1 MIPIKK
7 KLIVAIQILLVI
19 CILFSGYKIGS
30 YYLAGRK
37 FDKEHAELRASINEK
52 QPAANKS
59 EENPV
64 EPEQGAGE
72 KPAENKSGE
81 SSSQE
86 KASAP
91 ADGENGGESL
101 QAKGN
106 GPAEGK
112 GDGQKRQEEASETNF
127 MAQLKAKYPDMVGW
141 ITIEGTDIDF
151 PVVQG
156 KDNDFY
162 LNHTYKG
169 EYHPFGE
176 VFMDKDDK
184 PDYSDQNT
192 VFYGHNV
199 RSGHVFHDLEQ
210 YKEQTFR
217 DAHPYI
223 EIDTVDG
230 KKTYEVVA
238 VYTAS
243 AYDPYRKPNYSEEE
257 WEKFRTWVKG
267 KNRIKESLPD
277 REGRILTLS
286 TCSDEED
293 RLVVHAVLKD

>member
-1 MIPIKK
+1 MILIKK
-7 KLIVAIQILLVI
+7 KLIVVIQILLVI

-37 FDKEHAELRASINEK
+37 FDKEHAELKASLNEK

-91 ADGENGGESL
+91 AET
-101 QAKGN
+101 
-106 GPAEGK
+106 K
-112 GDGQKRQEEASETNF
+112 GDGEKRQEEASETNF
-127 MAQLKAKYPDMVGW
+127 VAQLKAKYPDMVGW
-141 ITIEGTDIDF
+141 IKIEGTDIDF

-192 VFYGHNV
+192 VLYGHNV

-210 YKEQTFR
+210 YKEQSFR

-230 KKTYEVVA
+230 KKTYEIVA

-243 AYDPYRKPNYSEEE
+243 AYDPYRKSNYSEEE

>member
-37 FDKEHAELRASINEK
+37 FDKEHAELKASLNEK
-52 QPAANKS
+52 QPEANKS

-64 EPEQGAGE
+64 GPEQGAGE

-81 SSSQE
+81 PSSEE

-91 ADGENGGESL
+91 AET
-101 QAKGN
+101 
-106 GPAEGK
+106 K
-112 GDGQKRQEEASETNF
+112 GDGEKRQEEASETNF
-127 MAQLKAKYPDMVGW
+127 VAQLKAKYPDMVGW
-141 ITIEGTDIDF
+141 IKIEGTDIDF

-192 VFYGHNV
+192 VLYGHNV

-230 KKTYEVVA
+230 KKTYEIVA

-267 KNRIKESLPD
+267 KNRIKENLPD

-293 RLVVHAVLKD
+293 RLVIHAVLKD

>member
-7 KLIVAIQILLVI
+7 KLIVVIQIVLVI

-37 FDKEHAELRASINEK
+37 FDKEHAELKASLNEK

-72 KPAENKSGE
+72 KPAENKRGE
-81 SSSQE
+81 SSSEE

-91 ADGENGGESL
+91 AET
-101 QAKGN
+101 
-106 GPAEGK
+106 K
-112 GDGQKRQEEASETNF
+112 GDGGKRQEEASETNF
-127 MAQLKAKYPDMVGW
+127 VAQLKAKYPDMVGW
-141 ITIEGTDIDF
+141 IKIEGTDIDF

-192 VFYGHNV
+192 VLYGHNV

-230 KKTYEVVA
+230 KKTYEIVA

-267 KNRIKESLPD
+267 KNCIKESLPD

-293 RLVVHAVLKD
+293 RLVIHAVLKD

>member
-1 MIPIKK
+1 
-7 KLIVAIQILLVI
+7 
-19 CILFSGYKIGS
+19 
-30 YYLAGRK
+30 
-37 FDKEHAELRASINEK
+37 
-52 QPAANKS
+52 
-59 EENPV
+59 
-64 EPEQGAGE
+64 
-72 KPAENKSGE
+72 
-81 SSSQE
+81 
-86 KASAP
+86 
-91 ADGENGGESL
+91 
-101 QAKGN
+101 
-106 GPAEGK
+106 
-112 GDGQKRQEEASETNF
+112 

-141 ITIEGTDIDF
+141 ITIEGTDVDF

-156 KDNDFY
+156 KDNEFY

-192 VFYGHNV
+192 VLYGHNV

-210 YKEQTFR
+210 YKEQAFR

-230 KKTYEVVA
+230 KKTYEIVA

-243 AYDPYRKPNYSEEE
+243 AYDSYRKPNYSEEE
-257 WEKFRTWVKG
+257 WEKFREWVKG

-277 REGRILTLS
+277 RDARILTLS

>member
-1 MIPIKK
+1 MDIKD

-30 YYLAGRK
+30 YYLAGHK
-37 FDKEHAELRASINEK
+37 FNKEHEELRASLSEK
-52 QPAANKS
+52 
-59 EENPV
+59 
-64 EPEQGAGE
+64 
-72 KPAENKSGE
+72 KPAENKGE
-81 SSSQE
+81 GNPDASQGEEPAANEKVGESSQE

-91 ADGENGGESL
+91 A
-101 QAKGN
+101 
-106 GPAEGK
+106 EGK
-112 GDGQKRQEEASETNF
+112 DDGKKQEEAPEPNF
-127 MAQLKAKYPDMVGW
+127 VAQLKAKYPDMVGW
-141 ITIEGTDIDF
+141 IKIEGTDIDF

-192 VFYGHNV
+192 VLYGHNV

-210 YKEQTFR
+210 YKKQSFR

-223 EIDTVDG
+223 GIDTVDG
-230 KKTYEVVA
+230 KKTYEIVA

-257 WEKFRTWVKG
+257 WGKFRTWVKG

-277 REGRILTLS
+277 RDARILTLS

>member
-37 FDKEHAELRASINEK
+37 FDKEHAELKASLNEK

-81 SSSQE
+81 PNLQE
-86 KASAP
+86 KKNAP
-91 ADGENGGESL
+91 AET
-101 QAKGN
+101 
-106 GPAEGK
+106 K

-127 MAQLKAKYPDMVGW
+127 VAQLKAKYPDMVGW
-141 ITIEGTDIDF
+141 IKIEGTDIDF

-192 VFYGHNV
+192 VLYGHNV
-199 RSGHVFHDLEQ
+199 RSDHVFHDLEQ
-210 YKEQTFR
+210 YKEQAFR

-230 KKTYEVVA
+230 KKTYEIVA

-257 WEKFRTWVKG
+257 WEKFREWVKG

-277 REGRILTLS
+277 KDGRILTLS

>member
-1 MIPIKK
+1 MDIKN
-7 KLIVAIQILLVI
+7 KLITVIQIFLVI
-19 CILFSGYKIGS
+19 CILFSGYKIGF
-30 YYLAGRK
+30 YYLAGHK
-37 FDKEHAELRASINEK
+37 FNKEHAELRASLNEK
-52 QPAANKS
+52 
-59 EENPV
+59 
-64 EPEQGAGE
+64 
-72 KPAENKSGE
+72 KPAENKSEGNPDAAQGE
-81 SSSQE
+81 EPAANKNGGESSQE
-86 KASAP
+86 KASA
-91 ADGENGGESL
+91 S
-101 QAKGN
+101 
-106 GPAEGK
+106 AEGK
-112 GDGQKRQEEASETNF
+112 GDGKRQEEAPEPNF
-127 MAQLKAKYPDMVGW
+127 VAQLKAKYPDMVGW
-141 ITIEGTDIDF
+141 ITIEGTDVDF

-156 KDNDFY
+156 KDNEFY

-192 VFYGHNV
+192 VLYGHNV

-230 KKTYEVVA
+230 KKTYEIVA

-243 AYDPYRKPNYSEEE
+243 AYDPYRKPNYSEEG
-257 WEKFRTWVKG
+257 WEKFRAWVKG

-277 REGRILTLS
+277 RDARILTLS

>member
-7 KLIVAIQILLVI
+7 KLIVVIQILLVI

-37 FDKEHAELRASINEK
+37 FDKEHAELKASLNEK

-64 EPEQGAGE
+64 EPEQEAGE
-72 KPAENKSGE
+72 KPVENKSGE
-81 SSSQE
+81 PSSEE

-91 ADGENGGESL
+91 AET
-101 QAKGN
+101 
-106 GPAEGK
+106 K
-112 GDGQKRQEEASETNF
+112 GDGEKRQEEASETNF
-127 MAQLKAKYPDMVGW
+127 VAQLKAKYPDMVGW
-141 ITIEGTDIDF
+141 IKIEGTDIDF

-192 VFYGHNV
+192 VLYGHNV

-230 KKTYEVVA
+230 KKTYEIVA

>member
-7 KLIVAIQILLVI
+7 KLIVVIQILLVI

-37 FDKEHAELRASINEK
+37 FDKEHAELKASLNEK

-59 EENPV
+59 EENPG

-81 SSSQE
+81 PSSQE

-91 ADGENGGESL
+91 AET
-101 QAKGN
+101 
-106 GPAEGK
+106 K
-112 GDGQKRQEEASETNF
+112 GDGEKRQEEASETNF
-127 MAQLKAKYPDMVGW
+127 VAQLKAKYPDMVGW
-141 ITIEGTDIDF
+141 IKIEGTDIDF

-192 VFYGHNV
+192 VLYGHNV

-210 YKEQTFR
+210 YKEQAFR

-223 EIDTVDG
+223 EIDTVNG
-230 KKTYEVVA
+230 KKTYEIVA

-277 REGRILTLS
+277 RDGRILTLS

>member
-1 MIPIKK
+1 M
-7 KLIVAIQILLVI
+7 
-19 CILFSGYKIGS
+19 
-30 YYLAGRK
+30 AGRK
-37 FDKEHAELRASINEK
+37 FDKEHAELKASLNEK

-64 EPEQGAGE
+64 EPEQEAGE

-81 SSSQE
+81 PSSEE

-91 ADGENGGESL
+91 AET
-101 QAKGN
+101 
-106 GPAEGK
+106 K
-112 GDGQKRQEEASETNF
+112 GDGEKRQEEASETNF
-127 MAQLKAKYPDMVGW
+127 VAQLKAKYPDMVGW
-141 ITIEGTDIDF
+141 IKIEGTDIDF

-192 VFYGHNV
+192 VLYGHNV

-230 KKTYEVVA
+230 KRTYEIVA

-277 REGRILTLS
+277 RDDRILTLS